1 MEVRLRFE
9 SAEASLYFSPFS
21 ASVRTTLEG
30 KLVVGTTLGHRGNVG
45 LKVKDD
51 ENSQHLGATSILLKY
66 AIALSP

>member
-9 SAEASLYFSPFS
+9 SAEAGLYSSPFS

-45 LKVKDD
+45 LTVKDYA
-51 ENSQHLGATSILLKY
+51 NSQHLGATSILLKY
-66 AIALSP
+66 SIALSP